1 MGKKKRIKT
10 KKTTN
15 WHGEEQSQSD
25 GMGGKYGKDLKN
37 NNKIKKKM
45 KSTSPGSPSPQSNY
59 VQQRGGDERC
69 ATPHPSQP
77 KPTALCRRR
86 RPSTQPVCHHPMG
99 TVTAPRCWCH

>member
-1 MGKKKRIKT
+1 MGEKKNQN
-10 KKTTN
+10 KKN
-15 WHGEEQSQSD
+15 NKLARRRAVPERWD
-25 GMGGKYGKDLKN
+25 GGKYGKDLKN